1 MASSTLRIEGA
12 KEFYTYETAHFDL
25 ETNVTAELKSL
36 VDESVSKATVQF
48 KSESAQAGIF
58 TYEIAYTPTI
68 RGRHELTVKVNGV
81 DVSGSPFKVFV
92 RHPPTQ
98 LGKPFKVLNGLDNAV
113 GVTVGQNKTVY
124 VARDTS
130 YTVSVFDKRPVW
142 IRSIGKYGTDP
153 FGGNGPYGI
162 ATDDDGYIYVTTN
175 SGHLLKVDMDG
186 KDIQSV
192 VVEKGNSLRGVKMHK
207 GHLFVCDVKNHKVHK
222 FDTKLNSVSS
232 FYVMDITGE
241 GYNRPMD
248 LSFDAQGKIY
258 ICYYRNVQVVDANGQ
273 YLNLFSKKGD
283 GGAENGDGVEKITDP
298 RGIHVFGDHVYISEY
313 SNHSISVFST
323 DGDFITSFGKR
334 GEERGEL
341 EKPHGITVDV
351 DGFVYVCDNGNQ
363 RVQVF

>member
-1 MASSTLRIEGA
+1 MASTLRIEGV

-36 VDESVSKATVQF
+36 VDESISKATVQF
-48 KSESAQAGIF
+48 KSESAPGIF

-98 LGKPFKVLNGLDNAV
+98 LGKPFKVLNGLNNAV

-124 VARDTS
+124 VARDIS

-142 IRSIGKYGTDP
+142 IRSIGKYGMPP

-162 ATDDDGYIYVTTN
+162 ATDDDGYIYVATN
-175 SGHLLKVDMDG
+175 FGHLLKVDMDG
-186 KDIQSV
+186 EIIKSL
-192 VVEKGNSLRGVKMHK
+192 VVEKGNSLRGIKMHK
-207 GHLFVCDVKNHKVHK
+207 GRLFVCDVKNHKVHI
-222 FDTKLNSVSS
+222 FDTELNSLSS

-258 ICYYRNVQVVDANGQ
+258 ICDYRSVQVVDANGQ
-273 YLNLFSKKGD
+273 YLNHFSKKED
-283 GGAENGDGVEKITDP
+283 GAENGDGAEKITDP

-313 SNHSISVFST
+313 SDHCISVFST
-323 DGDFITSFGKR
+323 DGDFITSFGKQ

-341 EKPHGITVDV
+341 EKPRGITVDV
-351 DGFVYVCDNGNQ
+351 DGFVYICDNGNE